1 MKKFIFIQMYMHTKA
16 CIISSMKECI
26 GKDSMPN
33 LHMVKWQEMVVERSF
48 ISMFHFQSEYIS

>member
-1 MKKFIFIQMYMHTKA
+1 MYMHTKA

-33 LHMVKWQEMVVERSF
+33 LHMVKWQEMVVERLF

>member
-1 MKKFIFIQMYMHTKA
+1 
-16 CIISSMKECI
+16 MKECI